1 MPGFALSGRA
11 AAPVEDV
18 WKLLFDPT
26 RFPEW
31 WYGFETV
38 DAEESDGSDTRRY
51 AYVHRDHPGV
61 PIPQVVRG
69 DRGRGRV
76 TVSCQVSDVDVT
88 WQLAA
93 DDRGTR
99 IEVRVELAAAEAHR
113 EPALRT
119 MMTRSLAS
127 LAAVAAAE
135 APAAPP

>member
-1 MPGFALSGRA
+1 MPGFALRGRA

-38 DAEESDGSDTRRY
+38 HAGDPLGPDTRPY
-51 AYVHRDHPGV
+51 TYFPSGHPEF
-61 PIPQVVRG
+61 PIPQVLHS
-69 DRGRGRV
+69 DRARARV
-76 TVSCQVSDVDVT
+76 TVSCQVSDVEVV
-88 WQLAA
+88 WQLTA
-93 DDRGTR
+93 DGADTL
-99 IEVRVELAAAEAHR
+99 IDVRVDLAPAEAHR

-127 LAAVAAAE
+127 LAAVAAAS
-135 APAAPP
+135 